1 MANENQDVERQVWQ
15 RVFAQPQTKPEGDDL
30 RMLVLSS
37 LEAAGA
43 YRYLSRILTGRA
55 RELARRLWEEEQETA
70 ACLRGLHRLSG
81 GGKERPKGI
90 SAMQDRPDKVLEKC
104 YHRARRTVTEYT
116 ARMVDSEFGSVFR
129 RLAAREEEHCARI
142 AQLLGNNG
150 Q

>member
-43 YRYLSRILTGRA
+43 YRYLAGILTGRS
-55 RELARRLWEEEQETA
+55 RELARRLWEEEQETT

-116 ARMVDSEFGSVFR
+116 ARTVDSEFGSVFR